1 MSTSNIRWAA
11 PTGYRSPP
19 PEELDQSKFHW
30 LSRVPAE
37 ASLRRSDGSSSLPPM
52 SLLRWI
58 VPLFCVLIAGCR
70 LGSQTRSDEQKDPYF
85 LAGKNRLQ
93 ERDYQGAIDMFEKAL
108 DVNPRSAS
116 AHFELGVLYEQQ
128 QSDYAAA
135 LYHYQRCV
143 TLNSNLPSA
152 DLARQRTQECKRELA
167 KTVMQPISMEGLQR
181 ELDGTRA
188 ENQQLKQQ
196 LQAWQNYYAGRGVSI
211 SNILRPTTT
220 STARLAQAAPQ
231 ASNEPPGESG
241 RGTNPQPRL
250 APPPIT
256 TRSHTVAPGETMA
269 TIART
274 YHIRVTSLQNANPGT
289 DARRMRPGQKLV
301 IPPP

>member
-1 MSTSNIRWAA
+1 
-11 PTGYRSPP
+11 
-19 PEELDQSKFHW
+19 
-30 LSRVPAE
+30 
-37 ASLRRSDGSSSLPPM
+37 M
-52 SLLRWI
+52 SLLRWT
-58 VPLFCVLIAGCR
+58 VPLLCVLIAGCR
-70 LGSQTRSDEQKDPYF
+70 LGSQGRSDEQKDPYF

-135 LYHYQRCV
+135 LYHYQRTV

-167 KTVMQPISMEGLQR
+167 KTVIQPISMEGLQR
-181 ELDGTRA
+181 ELDSTRA

-196 LQAWQNYYAGRGVSI
+196 LQAWQNYYAGRGVTLSDI
-211 SNILRPTTT
+211 MRPATNPLPRSAQGSSLTQHDAPDEPVR
-220 STARLAQAAPQ
+220 STP
-231 ASNEPPGESG
+231 
-241 RGTNPQPRL
+241 TNPQARL
-250 APPPIT
+250 SPPPIT
-256 TRSHTVAPGETMA
+256 TRIHTIASGETMA

-274 YHIRVTSLQNANPGT
+274 YNIRVASLQNANPGT